1 MVLVLEKTRVLG
13 VKLEKESGD
22 RVYADRIAREESN
35 EIACG
40 GWHQLGD
47 GSDSSSFGEHKRRE
61 KREERSGKDEERKR
75 EKKNL

>member
-1 MVLVLEKTRVLG
+1 MVLEKTRVLG

-22 RVYADRIAREESN
+22 RVCADRIAREERN

-47 GSDSSSFGEHKRRE
+47 GPDSSHY
-61 KREERSGKDEERKR
+61 
-75 EKKNL
+75 KKT

>member
-1 MVLVLEKTRVLG
+1 MG

-22 RVYADRIAREESN
+22 RVWADRIAREEGD

-47 GSDSSSFGEHKRRE
+47 GSDSSSFGEHERRE
-61 KREERSGKDEERKR
+61 KRRRRRKKERKKKKTSILLF
-75 EKKNL
+75 EK